1 MKYDPFASNVIQGL
15 PVELAYITSDFPS
28 GFVPWRPDRLTSPI
42 GGAALPRDEAH
53 LPGAQRGQLVDAGN
67 QRRLQGMRGC
77 RLGHAPDAA
86 RGTHTTALAGERH
99 EEVVA
104 AIVTADAGKAVR
116 KNAAFE
122 VFAKGLLDIQRRR
135 MVVTLA
141 VELTGTGQLQPG
153 LEVISDCAAQQG
165 LLGVPGVDSTF
176 RGGVT
181 SA

>member
-1 MKYDPFASNVIQGL
+1 MHSSTYATQSPQSGGPRQGDVRGLGVEADVIQNLTRLGWL
-15 PVELAYITSDFPS
+15 SDE
-28 GFVPWRPDRLTSPI
+28 
-42 GGAALPRDEAH
+42 RDEAH

-104 AIVTADAGKAVR
+104 AIVTVDAGKAVS

-122 VFAKGLLDIQRRR
+122 VFAKGLLDLHSRGR
-135 MVVTLA
+135 VVTLA

-153 LEVISDCAAQQG
+153 LKVISDCAAQQG

-181 SA
+181 AA